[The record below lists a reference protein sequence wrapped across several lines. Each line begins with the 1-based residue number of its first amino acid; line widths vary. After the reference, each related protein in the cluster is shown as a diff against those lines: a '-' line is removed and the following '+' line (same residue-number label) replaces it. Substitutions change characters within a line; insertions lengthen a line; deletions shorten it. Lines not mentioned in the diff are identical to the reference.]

1 MKNYLAR
8 LALVMALLL
17 AAAGLASATT
27 LDFATSVTPGVTL
40 GGNMTWTSYDVG
52 HLFCQQA
59 RDDDYIIFTSPTTVN
74 SFQMN
79 AQPWPGGAYGK
90 GKLDIAAF
98 KADNTQLWGTT
109 VDLTGY
115 AVWGTWLTVDVQ
127 TANVS
132 KLTFYS
138 PWNTYQY
145 DGYPSVD
152 NMVINEA
159 LVPIPGAVWLLGSG
173 LLGLAGLRRKFSR

>member
-1 MKNYLAR
+1 MKKYLAR
-8 LALVMALLL
+8 MALVMALLL

-40 GGNMTWTSYDVG
+40 GGNMTWISYDVG

-59 RDDDYIIFTSPTTVN
+59 MDDDYIIFTSPTIVN

-79 AQPWPGGAYGK
+79 AQPWPTGGYAT

-98 KADNTQLWGTT
+98 NNANDQLWSTT

-138 PWNTYQY
+138 PKNTYDY
-145 DGYPSVD
+145 DGYPSID
-152 NMVINEA
+152 NLVINEV
-159 LVPIPGAVWLLGSG
+159 VPIPGAVWLLGSG